1 MIKYFTFSLMLFFA
15 TSAFSQ
21 PNQTE
26 AKAAYLLAEESY
38 GKGDYKTAL
47 DFLKQVKTIM
57 GKSNC
62 KILYLEI
69 MATRELFPK
78 IEDGDKLIAL
88 IDEFEKS
95 PDYEN
100 FAEEKVLEIAKLE
113 LTLKVNMKVF
123 KEKKD
128 KENAVNAA
136 LEKAFNDVH
145 NRLGPWNVSLVGLD
159 SLAPMLKVQEWKRLE
174 GFTTY
179 VAPGFH
185 YDPKNGKRTS
195 FNWSI
200 DEGVSYQGK
209 IMNVGVFNGRINK
222 YETFLVYNADKN
234 NGDKAFQ
241 KSLEIVKEY
250 TQKLGFA
257 PAVTSRSLY
266 AAYEWKRGERSIL
279 LQIIYEIRNN
289 GNINTVQLIESLY

>member
-1 MIKYFTFSLMLFFA
+1 MIKYFAFFLMLFFA

-21 PNQTE
+21 ANQTE

-47 DFLKQVKTIM
+47 DFLKQVKISM

-78 IEDGDKLIAL
+78 IEDSDKLIAL

-113 LTLKVNMKVF
+113 LTLKANMKVF

-136 LEKAFNDVH
+136 LEKAFNEVH

-159 SLAPMLKVQEWKRLE
+159 SLVPMLKVKEWKRLE

-185 YDPKNGKRTS
+185 FDPKSGKRTG
-195 FNWSI
+195 FNWAI
-200 DEGVSYQGK
+200 DENVNYQGRVAN
-209 IMNVGVFNGRINK
+209 ISINK
-222 YETFLVYNADKN
+222 GKINRYETFLVYDADKN
-234 NGDKAFQ
+234 NAEKAYQ

-257 PAVTSRSLY
+257 PALNIRSLY
-266 AAYEWKRGERSIL
+266 AAYEWKRGERTIL
-279 LQIIYEIRNN
+279 LQLIYAIRNN
-289 GNINTVQLIESLY
+289 GNITTVQLIESLY